1 MTRLENGVTIVTEN
15 SPLADKINMGL
26 LINLGSRDETSKTS
40 GAIHSIQ
47 TCYYKSFANTNETIN
62 YGMVQM
68 SGGDFKMNFNRES
81 MWYQASCLAHDTVD
95 LFNMMIDCSL
105 EPRNFNST
113 GVA

>member
-1 MTRLENGVTIVTEN
+1 
-15 SPLADKINMGL
+15 
-26 LINLGSRDETSKTS
+26 
-40 GAIHSIQ
+40 
-47 TCYYKSFANTNETIN
+47 
-62 YGMVQM
+62 M

-81 MWYQASCLAHDTVD
+81 MWYQASCLSHDAVD